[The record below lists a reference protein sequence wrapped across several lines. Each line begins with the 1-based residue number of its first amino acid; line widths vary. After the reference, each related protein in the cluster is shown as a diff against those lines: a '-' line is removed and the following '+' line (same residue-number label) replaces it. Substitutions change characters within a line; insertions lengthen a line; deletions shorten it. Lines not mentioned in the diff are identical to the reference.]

1 MITIT
6 PSHIV
11 EHLFCPRFIYFQN
24 VLNIPQHEEKSFKA
38 IKGREIHNLK
48 LVTNKEYLRKKIG
61 VKEKY
66 TDVYL
71 TTETLRGK
79 VDEVLLL
86 NDGTMAPLDYKFA
99 KYNDRVYNTYKTQL
113 ASYALLIEQ
122 NFNLPVNKGF
132 LVYVR
137 SKNKLIEVEIN
148 EHLKQKIKKEIS
160 AIINIIDKNL
170 FPKSTKAKSKCLTC
184 TYRNICIKWQFRT
197 QNYLLTKRR

>member
-1 MITIT
+1 M
-6 PSHIV
+6 
-11 EHLFCPRFIYFQN
+11 
-24 VLNIPQHEEKSFKA
+24 LNIPQHEEKSFKA

-148 EHLKQKIKKEIS
+148 EQLKQKIKKEIS
-160 AIINIIDKNL
+160 AIIDIIDNNL

-184 TYRNICIKWQFRT
+184 TYRNICIQ
-197 QNYLLTKRR
+197 